1 LGIRGGLQPSSVNF
15 FETLK
20 QLLDTQKSRYG
31 LETQLSVIGDWQEN
45 PFTPETER
53 QLLGIIQ
60 EALNNICKHA
70 GVTQA
75 RLMLSQQDDQARI
88 VIEDDGKGFP
98 IDPLLGF
105 SRTIGEPHFG
115 LSIMRE
121 RAERVGGRL
130 ELHSTP
136 GRGTKIIVWMPLERK
151 SE

>member
-1 LGIRGGLQPSSVNF
+1 
-15 FETLK
+15 
-20 QLLDTQKSRYG
+20 
-31 LETQLSVIGDWQEN
+31 
-45 PFTPETER
+45 
-53 QLLGIIQ
+53 
-60 EALNNICKHA
+60 
-70 GVTQA
+70 
-75 RLMLSQQDDQARI
+75 MLSQQDDQARI

-151 SE
+151 SK